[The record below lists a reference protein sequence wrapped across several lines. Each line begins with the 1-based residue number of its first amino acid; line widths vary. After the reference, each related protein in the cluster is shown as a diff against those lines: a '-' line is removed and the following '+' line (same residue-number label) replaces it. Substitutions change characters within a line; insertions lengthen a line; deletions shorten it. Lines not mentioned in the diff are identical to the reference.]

1 MPTPITVRRAD
12 PSDAPALRDLAQ
24 LDSSD
29 PLAEPVLIAETG
41 GRPRA
46 ALSLADGASI
56 ADPFH
61 PTADLVE
68 LLRLHASQLADRG
81 RENRLRQAVQALS
94 PRALL
99 RAS

>member
-1 MPTPITVRRAD
+1 MPTAITGRRAD
-12 PSDAPALRDLAQ
+12 PSDAPALRALAQ
-24 LDSSD
+24 LDSSE

-41 GRPRA
+41 GHPRA
-46 ALSLADGASI
+46 ALSLADGAAI

-68 LLRLHASQLADRG
+68 LLRVHASQLARPH
-81 RENRLRQAVQALS
+81 RPRRLQILS